1 MENGITYGL
10 LKAPGAS
17 TDDEDSDQRHASEA
31 DAGPETVQARSG
43 KETNRASEEAC
54 QKMEAHASEG
64 ETAVADLQAHWT
76 LQPAVEAEQPQ
87 VFDIS
92 TDDEPEELGLPE
104 MPFAPPE
111 SDYSDDSDNETTEH
125 LAQFPQAA
133 KPQMFD
139 MSTDSTAECKG
150 QVANDDELSNAK
162 AKGSAAVGVA
172 ASVCVC
178 GVSGEDTVAQR
189 VLRCL
194 QEEAVETPLTDFKP
208 RTRWGKVDRRKA
220 AGSLEGRKDDSVFP
234 WQPGQQPSRMVPSR
248 WNGKPEEG
256 KQRRASKE
264 LATPVSLS
272 EEQKA
277 RAVFL
282 RLRKHK
288 PAQQLVWRLAPGR
301 SALRPL

>member
-1 MENGITYGL
+1 MDGITDGL
-10 LKAPGAS
+10 LKGGGAS
-17 TDDEDSDQRHASEA
+17 TDDEDSGQRHASEA

-64 ETAVADLQAHWT
+64 ETAVADLQVDLNAEEEKARADLKQKSLSAAEQELEQGKQEVSNLSHKFEMERQKSVGLSEAHWT
-76 LQPAVEAEQPQ
+76 LQPAEAEQPQ

-92 TDDEPEELGLPE
+92 TDDEFEELVLPE

-111 SDYSDDSDNETTEH
+111 SEYSDDSDNETTEH

-162 AKGSAAVGVA
+162 AK
-172 ASVCVC
+172 
-178 GVSGEDTVAQR
+178 
-189 VLRCL
+189 
-194 QEEAVETPLTDFKP
+194 TDFKP

-220 AGSLEGRKDDSVFP
+220 AGKVSAQNPLIGS
-234 WQPGQQPSRMVPSR
+234 WR
-248 WNGKPEEG
+248 WRGILAIALVGKPLFLPTG
-256 KQRRASKE
+256 
-264 LATPVSLS
+264 SLFGTFTFIVDS
-272 EEQKA
+272 
-277 RAVFL
+277 F
-282 RLRKHK
+282 H
-288 PAQQLVWRLAPGR
+288 
-301 SALRPL
+301 